1 MGYDLTIRAGV
12 KLADKIFD
20 SLQPYVMYSAWWS
33 DDGYGKPMYLP
44 SVKMKALVDM
54 TARRRR
60 TSAGQEVSVKAE
72 VTILRPLP
80 IVGGAVFQYPTFEM
94 GTFETGS
101 GARENPID
109 PRDVIIL
116 PDGTTGPI
124 VEIKGFVDRG
134 TNHPFFSEV
143 WLGA

>member
-1 MGYDLTIRAGV
+1 MGYDLTVRAGV

-20 SLQPYVMYSAWWS
+20 TLQPYVTYFAWWS
-33 DDGYGKPMYLP
+33 DDVYGKPMYMP
-44 SVKMKALVDM
+44 SVQLKALVDM

-60 TSAGQEVSVKAE
+60 TSAGQEVSTKAE
-72 VTILRPLP
+72 VTILRPMP
-80 IVGGAVFQYPTFEM
+80 IVGGAVFQFPTFEM

-101 GARENPID
+101 TRGNPID

-124 VEIKGFVDRG
+124 VEIKGMVDRG
-134 TNHPFFSEV
+134 TNYPFFSEI